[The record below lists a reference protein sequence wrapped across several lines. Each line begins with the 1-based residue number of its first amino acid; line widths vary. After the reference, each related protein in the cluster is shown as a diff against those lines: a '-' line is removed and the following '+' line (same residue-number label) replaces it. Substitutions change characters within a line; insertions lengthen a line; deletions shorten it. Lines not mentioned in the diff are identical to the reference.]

1 MKLLPNNIAILE
13 NDTHISKWVKES
25 NKLDHDDY
33 ILSFIIPLLHE
44 GDTVVDAGAFIGDH
58 TIAYLNKVG
67 KTGKVL
73 AFEPNPESFECLSH
87 NCPKAICINKG
98 LSDSIQSLPFH
109 TDINAGCSRITSS
122 STTSISLTTLDSLN
136 LSRLNYLK
144 LDIEG
149 HELEA
154 LKGAES
160 VIFNCKPIIFLE
172 VNKSA
177 LESNQT
183 SPQQLED
190 YLNEIGYVFT
200 AIPERGEQYDLLCF
214 PKREHLRP

>member
-1 MKLLPNNIAILE
+1 MKLLSNNIAILE
-13 NDTHISKWVKES
+13 NDTHISRWVKES

-58 TIAYLNKVG
+58 TIAYLKKVS
-67 KTGKVL
+67 KTGNVL
-73 AFEPNPESFECLSH
+73 AFEPNPESFECLTH
-87 NCPKAICINKG
+87 NCPDATCINKG

-122 STTSISLTTLDSLN
+122 SHISISLTTLDSLN
-136 LSRLNYLK
+136 LPRLNYLK

-149 HELEA
+149 HELNA
-154 LKGAES
+154 LKGAS
-160 VIFNCKPIIFLE
+160 STISTHKPIIFLE

-177 LESNQT
+177 LESNLT
-183 SPQQLED
+183 SPMQLED
-190 YLNEIGYVFT
+190 YLNEIGYVF
-200 AIPERGEQYDLLCF
+200 APIPERGEQYDLLCF
-214 PKREHLRP
+214 PKRKV